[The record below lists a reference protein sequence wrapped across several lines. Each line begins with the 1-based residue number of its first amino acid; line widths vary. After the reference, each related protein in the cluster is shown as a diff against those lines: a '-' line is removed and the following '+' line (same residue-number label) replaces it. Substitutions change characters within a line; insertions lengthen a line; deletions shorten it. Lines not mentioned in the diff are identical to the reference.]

1 MLRKFSSRAGL
12 LLSVGSAALLASGA
26 AWADA
31 GAVPATDLESPDYH
45 LTGSLS
51 RTLSGTMVE
60 SAASLGSRQEFRLTT
75 VSNDLRLRLGES
87 FGDPLLGDNSFGL
100 DRPRATYR
108 YTWLSLRDWDF
119 KVGLSATL
127 DQFGPFFRTGASSA
141 ATGPWP
147 RFGSLPLMHLSS
159 TGRLSDNWLLTLNAD
174 GLRTARGQALDL
186 DLRVDYSLTRQFALY
201 GGYRLTDTGG
211 EAQDVYGTGP
221 SNSANFG
228 VRFRF

>member
-1 MLRKFSSRAGL
+1 
-12 LLSVGSAALLASGA
+12 
-26 AWADA
+26 
-31 GAVPATDLESPDYH
+31 
-45 LTGSLS
+45 
-51 RTLSGTMVE
+51 
-60 SAASLGSRQEFRLTT
+60 
-75 VSNDLRLRLGES
+75 
-87 FGDPLLGDNSFGL
+87 
-100 DRPRATYR
+100 
-108 YTWLSLRDWDF
+108 
-119 KVGLSATL
+119 
-127 DQFGPFFRTGASSA
+127 
-141 ATGPWP
+141 
-147 RFGSLPLMHLSS
+147 MHLSS